1 MGRDL
6 FWVQVSRL
14 SFEYVGAGNG
24 TFFSLFRS
32 FAALKQM
39 ARECV
44 GAGFTIIVCCHPNV
58 TKPAL
63 TEFCINWN
71 ME

>member
-6 FWVQVSRL
+6 FWVQGSRL
-14 SFEYVGAGNG
+14 SFEYVGAG
-24 TFFSLFRS
+24 
-32 FAALKQM
+32 
-39 ARECV
+39 
-44 GAGFTIIVCCHPNV
+44 FTIIVCCYPNV

-63 TEFCINWN
+63 TDFCINWN